1 MSTRSITIVKSRE
14 KWIDRD
20 TKKPIEKSGELM
32 RFYRHYDGYPDGHGL
47 QTAAAFMDA
56 QADGIIDNRNR
67 CAAFL
72 GRFFNVETRIDVER
86 PDDLEHGD
94 IEYIYVVEGFCD
106 YTGGREDVGDCSFAR
121 ISVYRHSYDQGYADA
136 LAKEPIFS
144 GTPKEYIAEFD
155 KGGEEHWA
163 YRGYANERSRI
174 LEEAGIEL

>member
-1 MSTRSITIVKSRE
+1 M
-14 KWIDRD
+14 
-20 TKKPIEKSGELM
+20 
-32 RFYRHYDGYPDGHGL
+32 
-47 QTAAAFMDA
+47 
-56 QADGIIDNRNR
+56 
-67 CAAFL
+67 
-72 GRFFNVETRIDVER
+72 
-86 PDDLEHGD
+86 
-94 IEYIYVVEGFCD
+94 
-106 YTGGREDVGDCSFAR
+106 GDCSFAR

>member
-1 MSTRSITIVKSRE
+1 M
-14 KWIDRD
+14 
-20 TKKPIEKSGELM
+20 
-32 RFYRHYDGYPDGHGL
+32 
-47 QTAAAFMDA
+47 
-56 QADGIIDNRNR
+56 
-67 CAAFL
+67 
-72 GRFFNVETRIDVER
+72 ETHIDVER

-106 YTGGREDVGDCSFAR
+106 YTGGREDVEDCSFAR